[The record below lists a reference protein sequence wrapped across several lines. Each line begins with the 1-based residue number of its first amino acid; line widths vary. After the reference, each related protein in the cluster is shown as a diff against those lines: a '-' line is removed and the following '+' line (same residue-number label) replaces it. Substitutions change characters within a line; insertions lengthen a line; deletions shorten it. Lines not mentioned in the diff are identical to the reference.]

1 MNKRTDYKMALMVE
15 AVIHDATLGSPVA
28 AARQLAEL
36 GVPLEVAMRVIT
48 RPSERRNHV
57 EEIGDVRLTE
67 TGAALDH
74 LGR

>member
-1 MNKRTDYKMALMVE
+1 MNRRNDYKMALMVE
-15 AVIHDATLGSPVA
+15 AVIHDTTVPSPVA

-57 EEIGDVRLTE
+57 EEIGDVRLSQA
-67 TGAALDH
+67 GARQA
-74 LGR
+74 